1 MNTRKIISIIN
12 KKIDCNDE
20 FTLRSLIEYLIT
32 IGKSYLAI
40 PLLEK
45 LHNKGIHDYDLDL
58 ALEYKNDEHIKNEKR
73 AFELFCES
81 AQYNQDEWSIF
92 FVGYCYFRGV
102 GVEKD
107 IDKAL
112 TWISKVAKMNNPNA
126 IYVMGLIYDF
136 EVHDKVKAIEW
147 YRRYLAAF
155 PESEKV
161 NDIQFLIA
169 TIDE

>member
-1 MNTRKIISIIN
+1 
-12 KKIDCNDE
+12 
-20 FTLRSLIEYLIT
+20 
-32 IGKSYLAI
+32 
-40 PLLEK
+40 
-45 LHNKGIHDYDLDL
+45 
-58 ALEYKNDEHIKNEKR
+58 
-73 AFELFCES
+73 
-81 AQYNQDEWSIF
+81 
-92 FVGYCYFRGV
+92 
-102 GVEKD
+102 
-107 IDKAL
+107 
-112 TWISKVAKMNNPNA
+112 MNNPNA